1 MKPIGVTST
10 STDRNISVRLAAAL
24 ALSAVLLAGTVAS
37 AAQELVWSPDQSS
50 EKSSGSG
57 SGGGMGG
64 MGGSTAE
71 WNVESDDNWV
81 ISPDKTTST
90 DFKNGDSVYFVT
102 EKSEGDDSG
111 FDMSGMM
118 SMFGMGGRHRVGRQN
133 GRARQD
139 DR

>member
-10 STDRNISVRLAAAL
+10 SAGRNISVRIAAAL

-50 EKSSGSG
+50 EESSGSG

-64 MGGSTAE
+64 KTAE

-111 FDMSGMM
+111 GFDMSSMM
-118 SMFGMGGRHRVGRQN
+118 SNTQHIL
-133 GRARQD
+133 
-139 DR
+139 